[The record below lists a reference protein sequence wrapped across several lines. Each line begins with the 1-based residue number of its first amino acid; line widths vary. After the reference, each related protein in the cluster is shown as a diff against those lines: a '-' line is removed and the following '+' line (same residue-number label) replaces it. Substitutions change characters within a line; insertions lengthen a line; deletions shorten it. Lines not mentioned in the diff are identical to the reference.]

1 MLIYNSQKEFIGID
15 GDDLKSLGFDNL
27 SQLMESAKEFADFFV
42 KTSGHIH
49 NFKHVHWIDYI
60 LCMDDGEEAKVIIEV
75 NDKNYKSNLTIDT
88 VYLTNNP
95 SEEAYLVNLKNL
107 RVISYIDSEI
117 EVEEEIVQEEV
128 KESKPAPTIDEAI
141 VIEEEPITQNHIKIA
156 DEIKTDVEEPLDIL
170 LEDDEVNVE
179 PETIEIAV
187 EENIS
192 EDISVEIEDEN
203 KEEIPVY
210 KFDPKVASDELGLPI
225 DLIEEFIEDF
235 INQAKE
241 FKDELY
247 TSLENG
253 DFDTVQKLSHK
264 LKGVAANLRIEDAKE
279 ILIIINTSKDENE
292 VKKNLNI
299 LYQIISRLANEDVLD
314 VPKVTKDDIFD
325 DLLLPLDDDIQSEVT
340 QEIKPQ
346 VDDSIEIE
354 KDYIIDLDELDSDER
369 ISYDKVI
376 AANEIGLDENS
387 FNQLFNDFKHETNIL
402 CENIQTAIDSND
414 YKTWQQRAIELRS
427 MSENM
432 RLYDFNDALI
442 TIIDTEDS
450 IKVQD
455 ALDTIKS
462 IIIKISEQ

>member
-75 NDKNYKSNLTIDT
+75 NDKNYKSNLTVDT
-88 VYLTNNP
+88 AYLTNNP

-107 RVISYIDSEI
+107 RVISDINSEI
-117 EVEEEIVQEEV
+117 EVEEKIVQEEI
-128 KESKPAPTIDEAI
+128 KESKHTPTIDETI
-141 VIEEEPITQNHIKIA
+141 EIEEEPITQNPIKIA
-156 DEIKTDVEEPLDIL
+156 DEIKADVEEPLDLL

-179 PETIEIAV
+179 PETIEIEV
-187 EENIS
+187 KENIS

-247 TSLENG
+247 TSLEDD
-253 DFDTVQKLSHK
+253 DFESVQKLSHK
-264 LKGVAANLRIEDAKE
+264 LKGVAANLRIEDAKD
-279 ILIIINTSKDENE
+279 ILIIINTSKDKNE

-299 LYQIISRLANEDVLD
+299 LYQIISKLANEDVLD

-325 DLLLPLDDDIQSEVT
+325 DLLLPLDDEIQSEVT

-346 VDDSIEIE
+346 VDVSIEIE
-354 KDYIIDLDELDSDER
+354 KDYMIDLDELDSDEK

-376 AANEIGLDENS
+376 AANEIGLDEDS
-387 FNQLFNDFKHETNIL
+387 FNQLFDDFKHETNIL
-402 CENIQTAIDSND
+402 SENIQTAIDSDD
-414 YKTWQQRAIELRS
+414 YKTWQQRAIDLRS

-432 RLYDFNDALI
+432 RLYSLNDALT

-450 IKVQD
+450 IKVQE